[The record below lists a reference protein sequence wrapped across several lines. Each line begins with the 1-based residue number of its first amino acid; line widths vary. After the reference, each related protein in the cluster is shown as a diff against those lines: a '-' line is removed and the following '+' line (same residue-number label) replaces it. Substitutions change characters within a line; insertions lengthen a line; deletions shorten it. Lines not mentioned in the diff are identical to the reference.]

1 MYPTFAPASFVS
13 SAVIGNPPGGLT
25 IADQGTAGWCFRA
38 WVSPADGRALCLV
51 AAQYRHEDPP
61 DWAGRFVGIPR
72 ASKHICALVG
82 LAR

>member
-13 SAVIGNPPGGLT
+13 SAVIGNLPSGLT
-25 IADQGTAGWCFRA
+25 IADQGTAGWCSRA
-38 WVSPADGRALCLV
+38 WVSSADGRALCLV
-51 AAQYRHEDPP
+51 AAQYRHEDLP
-61 DWAGRFVGIPR
+61 DWAGQFVGIPR